1 MGRTMI
7 AALIFMPMLSGCGVG
22 GAGEGSVASVDACQ
36 ERMAEQQLAFK
47 GVTVKG
53 TFVYSASNGEDF
65 HSLLPEDPAASG
77 VIGTAVM
84 GNGESARR
92 TFLAEPAGDAPAILN
107 IDPRSLVKI
116 GFGPAK
122 VEDVIAAG
130 CGRIAKTI
138 VLEHARLDRV
148 EAEPSQDKST

>member
-7 AALIFMPMLSGCGVG
+7 AALLLMPMLTGCVETS
-22 GAGEGSVASVDACQ
+22 AGEGSVASVEACQ
-36 ERMAEQQLAFK
+36 ERLAEPKQAFK

-53 TFVYSASNGEDF
+53 TFVYSAADGKDF
-65 HSLLPEDPAASG
+65 RSLLPEDLVAAG
-77 VIGTAVM
+77 VTGSAVM

-92 TFLAEPAGDAPAILN
+92 KFLAEPAGDAPAILN
-107 IDPRSLVKI
+107 IDPSSLVKI

-138 VLEHARLDRV
+138 VLEHARVDRV